1 MHYSDCNCRLG
12 NRRQDLCYQYT
23 IGKDT
28 GYGVLGATLGV
39 ITSVALYVLYMY
51 RCLAERLSAG
61 SNKGDNLHGLLNNKV
76 GPENDKPEVKD
87 YSDRKPSDIA
97 EEPKPHG
104 RQHKC
109 WACDVKRKITDAPVW
124 YRQEVR
130 TYMDGTVS
138 SVLKTKQFD

>member
-23 IGKDT
+23 VGKDT
-28 GYGVLGATLGV
+28 GFGVLGATLGV
-39 ITSVALYVLYMY
+39 LTSVALYVLYL
-51 RCLAERLSAG
+51 CLAERLSAG
-61 SNKGDNLHGLLNNKV
+61 SNKGGDFHGLFNNKV
-76 GPENDKPEVKD
+76 GPMNDKPEVKD
-87 YSDRKPSDIA
+87 SSNRKSSDIA
-97 EEPKPHG
+97 EETKPLG

-109 WACDVKRKITDAPVW
+109 WACDVKRKLTDAPVW
-124 YRQEVR
+124 YRQDVR